1 MALTKGDKII
11 CADVIAKDFIM
22 RSGNEQDVN
31 FDLKVIDDENRSEF
45 DIGSSGIIYRSNE
58 KANSNSVDIDIDC
71 SRALIQINQ
80 EYDGGDVHSTNS
92 LELSAYGSY
101 LRNKNTYGDVGEL
114 CIKGEELT
122 FNGHKVFVD
131 DGDTYL
137 VTNETSSVDSVTE
150 MYIDRYGNGKPAHF
164 GCLSGDV
171 GDDIGIGSDGV
182 YLFMPYGGESENY
195 GHIIAGD
202 DECNAGDASLYHA
215 ALDGDGGIGSWRRIL
230 DSSNYTDYIGGASG
244 AVVGHKDYT
253 NNRYYDHHTLSNAQ
267 YETMMQE
274 DFGYDYVINGKH
286 ISMTIYGRSYA
297 SYESRRINY
306 TLPFTIKNGYAYTVQ
321 LYGCPIVTLAPDSSR
336 GSVGLYNTNK
346 LPIDPVRYKPSS
358 YQGLCDFQGEANGL
372 TYGKDKFVI
381 VIEGTLV

>member
-1 MALTKGDKII
+1 MALTKGEKII
-11 CADVIAKDFIM
+11 CADVVTEDLLK
-22 RSGNEQDVN
+22 RCNNTQDVN
-31 FDLKVIDDENRSEF
+31 FDLTVENSGYKSEF
-45 DIGSSGIIYRSNE
+45 FISNDDMRYYY
-58 KANSNSVDIDIDC
+58 SNDDTQDAVNIEISKDKIFLENVEE
-71 SRALIQINQ
+71 L
-80 EYDGGDVHSTNS
+80 EGGDVISNNS
-92 LELSAYGSY
+92 LKINSDGIILRTKSAGEE
-101 LRNKNTYGDVGEL
+101 TGEL
-114 CIKGEELT
+114 KIHGKELT
-122 FNGHKVFVD
+122 FNGDKVLVD
-131 DGDTYL
+131 DDSTYF
-137 VTNETSSVDSVTE
+137 VMNETSSVDSVTE
-150 MYIDRYGNGKPAHF
+150 MYIDKSGNGKPAHF

-182 YLFMPYGGESENY
+182 YLYMPYGGESENY

-202 DECNAGDASLYHA
+202 DESNAGDASLYHA
-215 ALDGDGGIGSWRRIL
+215 ALDGDGGIGRWRRVL
-230 DSSNYTDYIGGASG
+230 DSENYTDYIGGASG

-253 NNRYYDHHTLSNAQ
+253 NDRKYDHHTLSNAQ

-297 SYESRRINY
+297 SYEGRRINY

-321 LYGCPIVTLAPDSSR
+321 LFGCPIVTLAPDSSR

-358 YQGLCDFQGEANGL
+358 YQGLCDFQGEVNGL
-372 TYGKDKFVI
+372 IYGKDKFVI